1 MSGVKFVTIGGC
13 KYPLSFSFGAVKRLA
28 GKYGGI
34 NQMSEAMGNIGNDDM
49 ASLDVLT
56 DVLEVL
62 IYQGCE
68 YMNVIEKGLP
78 PEKGAKTNEK
88 GEYIPASKNEIEL
101 LMSLDEMTK
110 AAEVIGWMVTGEVGK
125 NSEAAQAE
133 AAE

>member
-13 KYPLSFSFGAVKRLA
+13 KYPLSFSFGAVKKLA
-28 GKYGGI
+28 KKYGGI

-49 ASLDVLT
+49 ASLDILT

-78 PEKGAKTNEK
+78 PEEDAKVNEK
-88 GEYIPASKNEIEL
+88 GEYIPANKNEIEL

-110 AAEVIGWMVTGEVGK
+110 AAEVIGWMVTGETGK
-125 NSEAAQAE
+125 NSEAAQE

>member
-13 KYPLSFSFGAVKRLA
+13 KYPLSFSFGAIKRLA
-28 GKYGGI
+28 QKYAGI
-34 NQMSEAMGNIGNDDM
+34 NQMSEALGNIGNDDM
-49 ASLDVLT
+49 VSLDILT

-78 PEKGAKTNEK
+78 PEEGAKTNKK
-88 GEYIPASKNEIEL
+88 GEYIPISKNEIEL
-101 LMSLDEMTK
+101 LMSLEEM
-110 AAEVIGWMVTGEVGK
+110 AEAVEAITHMVTGETGK
-125 NSEAAQAE
+125 NSAAALPA